1 VEVTWTGNTCS
12 LLIVNE
18 APTTRASTPVAIPNA
33 NTTPSTPRSRLT
45 DSSSSTTWLCSAAIR
60 STTRVHHPSPSD
72 TEQLHDYWSKMRDPR
87 LSKISPPNCSAMN
100 TRASYRRRVMVTKP
114 NFERFRDH
122 EPPYY
127 WPSGSHGLAQMSRN
141 RNIGRPARQRPSTP
155 VTMTIQAVSRRVL
168 SDLSRSVVTLSLNL
182 SCSARN
188 RRGSSDRREHRS
200 SDKSFETNSKAA
212 LPRREHLSAS
222 STPHVLNETVDNST
236 GQCTHNAY

>member
-1 VEVTWTGNTCS
+1 
-12 LLIVNE
+12 
-18 APTTRASTPVAIPNA
+18 
-33 NTTPSTPRSRLT
+33 
-45 DSSSSTTWLCSAAIR
+45 
-60 STTRVHHPSPSD
+60 
-72 TEQLHDYWSKMRDPR
+72 
-87 LSKISPPNCSAMN
+87 MN
-100 TRASYRRRVMVTKP
+100 TRASHIPRVMRTKP

-122 EPPYY
+122 EPYSYCPRV
-127 WPSGSHGLAQMSRN
+127 SNGLDRMSLK
-141 RNIGRPARQRPSTP
+141 RNIGRPERQRLSTP